1 MAVQVMS
8 QNREFFQPFLE
19 PSWEWEPY
27 LEAAKQPGFW
37 ATNSEVQAL
46 AFYLRK
52 PITIYKFDRESPDNV
67 MQSKLLLEG
76 LELGAVT
83 IAGLLNVTDLIAHA
97 TIPDEDTLTIS

>member
-1 MAVQVMS
+1 MQVMS

-52 PITIYKFDRESPDNV
+52 PITIYKFDRKSPDNG
-67 MQSKLLLEG
+67 MQSRLFLEG

-83 IAGLLNVTDLIAHA
+83 IAGLLNLTDLTAHA